1 MAYPGEWLL
10 LRFEK
15 PLDDRPFMPALT
27 SLPILHT
34 DSFRQQCI
42 PELRAAGEI
51 RTLQINLG
59 LVCNL
64 ACHHCHVESSPKR
77 DSPQENMSAVTARRV
92 ADWIARNPQ
101 IERVDLT
108 GGSPEMNPN
117 FRPLVRR
124 VRDLGRHVTDRC
136 NPTIIPY
143 RDHRNTEPYAWIPH
157 FLAEHQVEVV
167 ASLPCYLEENVDHQR
182 GHGAYNASIEGLRR
196 LNDAGYGRDPGLQ
209 LNLVYNPNGPHL
221 PPPQE
226 SLATDYHRELKER
239 VGLVFNDLWT
249 ITNMPIKRWRH
260 ELERSGKLADYMKM
274 LAKAYNPLTIDGLM
288 CRHQIHID
296 SAGRIYDCDFNYA
309 LGLRTPGPPERFLW
323 DTTADELA
331 GRPIATGDHCYG
343 CTAGAGSSCGGAL
356 T

>member
-1 MAYPGEWLL
+1 
-10 LRFEK
+10 
-15 PLDDRPFMPALT
+15 MPALT